1 MNKQTFDKVSGKGV
15 RIAVVVSRFNE
26 SITKRLL
33 YGCLDQLVQLGVTKS
48 DIKVSWVPGAFEIPV
63 IALKYANK
71 KNIDAVICLGAVI
84 EGKTDHYRLV
94 IDNAANGIMQVSII
108 TQKPIVFEILAA
120 KSVVLANKRSQNKG
134 NNKGRDAADTAIQM
148 VRIISEI

>member
-1 MNKQTFDKVSGKGV
+1 MNKQSFEKVSGKGV
-15 RIAVVVSRFNE
+15 RIAVVVSRFND

-33 YGCLDQLVQLGVTKS
+33 SGCLDQLAKLGVNKS
-48 DIKVSWVPGAFEIPV
+48 DIQVSWVPGAFEIPV

-94 IDNAANGIMQVSII
+94 IDNAANGIMQASII

-120 KSVVLANKRSQNKG
+120 KSVDLANKRSQEKG

-148 VRIISEI
+148 VRIISKI